1 MKSNLTIISLF
12 IVLLLTAQSVVKF
25 SPKIIPVSETEIL
38 NPGRGLAHWQQKAG
52 IPFPTSDHYQRY
64 RWSDLE
70 STQGVYNF
78 SLLRAEAEIAKNDPD
93 GRGLYGLAVRCLD
106 SGVDHCY
113 PAYVDGLMSS
123 WYSAKYKCWVPDW
136 NDPQFLERQ
145 DSLVAALGREFNKDP
160 RVGYV
165 EIRSFGNWGEW
176 HISGF
181 ETPPYPAIPITKATV
196 QHMIDTY
203 IKAFPDKQI
212 IMLNDEFGG
221 LEYAMTKTDLKYPIG
236 WRRDSWPSS
245 IMDYV
250 KKASTWTKVSDRW
263 KIAPV
268 IIESIETKYFT
279 FSSALPQVVD
289 YHVSSIGGNLDAS
302 QWYSYTAGF
311 QDTLL
316 NCIKYSGYRYIV
328 RNISYPDVFV
338 PGQTINL
345 KTEWSNVGLA
355 PIYTDWKVSYRI
367 TNQTNGA
374 VVFEIPS
381 TINLRKL
388 LPTYSHSTK
397 VDTPVLYTDS
407 CMLPDDFAKGNY
419 NIEVIVSDPTS
430 YLSPLKLAIQGRKT
444 TGAYGLGTVVV
455 DAQSAIN
462 DQYIR
467 NDFAVLGIT
476 NSEIKIA
483 FQTPGTCS
491 YTLYNLAGNAVLN
504 QGNMNA
510 NAGNYSIAI
519 HAIPKGLYVLKMVK
533 NNRVKSVR
541 FMK

>member
-1 MKSNLTIISLF
+1 MKSILTTIFTF
-12 IVLLLTAQSVVKF
+12 IVFICTAQNITKF
-25 SPKIIPVSETEIL
+25 SPVVIPVSDTEIL

-52 IPFPTSDHYQRY
+52 IPFPTIDHYQRY

-70 STQGVYNF
+70 KSQGVYDF
-78 SLLRAEAEIAKNDPD
+78 SLLKAEAEIAKTDPD

-113 PAYVDGLMSS
+113 PTYIDGLMSS

-145 DSLVAALGREFNKDP
+145 DSLVANLGRVFNNDE

-181 ETPPYPAIPITKATV
+181 ETPPSPAIPITKATI

-212 IMLNDEFGG
+212 IMLNDEYGG

-302 QWYSYTAGF
+302 QYYSYTAGF
-311 QDTLL
+311 QDTLV

-328 RNISYPDVFV
+328 RSISYPDVFV

-345 KTEWSNVGLA
+345 KSEWSNVGVA
-355 PIYTDWKVSYRI
+355 PIYRDWKVSYRI
-367 TNQTNGA
+367 TNQITGA
-374 VVFEIPS
+374 LVLEIPS
-381 TINLRKL
+381 ALDLRKL
-388 LPTYSHSTK
+388 LPTYSHETK
-397 VDTPVLYTDS
+397 VDIPVLFDDS
-407 CMLPDDFAKGNY
+407 FVLPASFVKGNY
-419 NIEVIVSDPTS
+419 NLEVIVSDPIN

-444 TGAYGLGTVVV
+444 TGAYGLGTVLV
-455 DAQSAIN
+455 DTQSAIN
-462 DQYIR
+462 ELTLQ
-467 NDFAVLGIT
+467 NDFFLTGVS
-476 NSEIKIA
+476 NSEIKLT
-483 FQTPGTCS
+483 FQTAGIYS
-491 YTLYNLAGNAVLN
+491 YAVYNLEGKPVLVN
-504 QGNMNA
+504 NMNF
-510 NAGNYSIAI
+510 NISDQYIDIYS
-519 HAIPKGLYVLKMVK
+519 IPKGFYILKIVK
-533 NNRVKSVR
+533 GNNSKSIRFVK
-541 FMK
+541 